1 MKIRPL
7 HLALLAT
14 GALALAACRNDS
26 PNPDERSPG
35 ASGATASTAA
45 PADGSAAQTLPGEG
59 PGMGTAPDATADAQG
74 VATAGAERGAL
85 GVLNA
90 INDHEIAAG
99 RQALDKGVQGP
110 VADYAR
116 TMIEEHSRN
125 REKTLAMNPDSEAA
139 DARAQRRKG
148 EQQLQA
154 LAGRQGE
161 EYSRAYVQAMVQ
173 GHEEAL
179 AALDGKLIPAATTS
193 EAVTH
198 LRKSREHVAMHLQ
211 QARALPGAGTDAAT
225 ADAET
230 LDDDA
235 ARTDRK

>member
-14 GALALAACRNDS
+14 GALALAGCRNDS
-26 PNPDERSPG
+26 PNPDDRSPG
-35 ASGATASTAA
+35 ATGDTTAA
-45 PADGSAAQTLPGEG
+45 PAAGTAAQTLPGEA
-59 PGMGTAPDATADAQG
+59 PGMGTAPDATAEAQG

-161 EYSRAYVQAMVQ
+161 EYSRAYAQAMVQ

-179 AALDGKLIPAATTS
+179 AALDGKLIPAATTP

-198 LRKSREHVAMHLQ
+198 LRESREHVAMHLQ
-211 QARALPGAGTDAAT
+211 QARALPGAGTDATT
-225 ADAET
+225 ADAGT
-230 LDDDA
+230 RDDAA